1 MKTVVMDYE
10 TSDLRSDIG
19 TLLVACYGVLDD
31 EDNIKEL
38 KTKTIQTIGRG
49 SVADRERKLALWAR
63 EQWADADIVIG
74 QNHIG
79 FDRHF
84 LDGVLFR
91 YGEPMVPRRVLIDT
105 YQTAKGKFAMS
116 SSMKNMLDLW
126 HLGSKDAPD
135 KDDWRKANSGDKVA
149 LERITQ
155 RCETDVEATAA
166 LWRKLKPVFLDS
178 KGR

>member
-1 MKTVVMDYE
+1 MKTVVVDLE

-31 EDNIKEL
+31 NDNVREIR
-38 KTKTIQTIGRG
+38 TRTIQTIGRG
-49 SVADRERKLALWAR
+49 TVAERERKLAEWAR
-63 EQWADADIVIG
+63 QEWADADIIIG
-74 QNHIG
+74 QNHLA

-91 YGEPMVPRRVLIDT
+91 NSLPVVPKRILIDT
-105 YQTAKGKFAMS
+105 YQTAKGKFAMG
-116 SSMKNMLDLW
+116 SSMANMLDIW
-126 HLGSKDAPD
+126 HLGKKDAPD
-135 KDDWRKANSGDKVA
+135 KDDWRKANHGDKEA

-155 RCETDVEATAA
+155 RCETDVQATAA
-166 LWRKLKPVFLDS
+166 LWRKLKPVYMDS